1 MSLPRSP
8 PPAARPRKRDTRSGV
23 GGDHP
28 PRTRTGP
35 PGPAGREPV
44 GHPAPAAQRPRGA
57 GAVPG
62 PQPLDRGLRARWPR
76 PSPPPPTRCAGP
88 QAPADPTPAQVQQGD
103 RAHLRAAGARPRA
116 HQPVRRAA
124 LPQRGQRE
132 GSERSGRGASASTR
146 QEGPRPPP
154 AHGRGLRMPRP
165 HRAPLRPAPSPQPP
179 APRLTSAGAAPPCLG
194 LPGLHLL
201 SHLCFFLLPI
211 HLSVIKRK
219 FLSSILPSLA
229 FFIPSSFPISI
240 SFSLLFHTTL
250 LTKHKLEVCL

>member
-132 GSERSGRGASASTR
+132 GSERVHPTGRPAPAA
-146 QEGPRPPP
+146 RPWAGP
-154 AHGRGLRMPRP
+154 AHDPPTPRT
-165 HRAPLRPAPSPQPP
+165 PAPSPQPP
-179 APRLTSAGAAPPCLG
+179 APSAAAHVCRSRPA
-194 LPGLHLL
+194 LPRPSGSAPSLSSVLL
-201 SHLCFFLLPI
+201 SP
-211 HLSVIKRK
+211 
-219 FLSSILPSLA
+219 A
-229 FFIPSSFPISI
+229 
-240 SFSLLFHTTL
+240 HTF
-250 LTKHKLEVCL
+250 VCN